1 VRSNKNQRL
10 NMVLPA
16 QTFSRLEKLR
26 EETEATSYVEVVKN
40 ALRLYEAF
48 IEDTVS
54 GKEILARDPGGEL
67 TTYKL
72 FA

>member
-1 VRSNKNQRL
+1 VRTRKNQRL
-10 NMVLPA
+10 NMVLPP
-16 QTFSRLEKLR
+16 QTLTRLENLR
-26 EETEATSYVEVVKN
+26 EKTEATSYVEVVKN

-54 GKEILARDPGGEL
+54 GKEILSRDPGGQL